1 MQRVLAASV
10 GAADDSQCVDER
22 SHRVVHG
29 FKFFSTSLDND
40 HTVAMFLAAAAL
52 ALPTPEAPA
61 DHCLSCITRC
71 GGRCENSWRLS
82 AAECTANCAQKEC
95 PRCKESPHYSAAAAI
110 VEPAEEPSNDAKS
123 RAAFMSAAMSQYN
136 KPHSVSFGR
145 RTRKRGP
152 APTMFTAVDGKWAPV
167 GTRPASIELR

>member
-1 MQRVLAASV
+1 
-10 GAADDSQCVDER
+10 
-22 SHRVVHG
+22 
-29 FKFFSTSLDND
+29 
-40 HTVAMFLAAAAL
+40 MFLAAAAL
-52 ALPTPEAPA
+52 ALPTPEAPV

-82 AAECTANCAQKEC
+82 AAECTANCVQKEC

-145 RTRKRGP
+145 RTRRRGP

>member
-1 MQRVLAASV
+1 VRATTAAAIAAPGEADSHPRVFTP
-10 GAADDSQCVDER
+10 R
-22 SHRVVHG
+22 
-29 FKFFSTSLDND
+29 KFFSGSAND
-40 HTVAMFLAAAAL
+40 SATAMFLAAAAL
-52 ALPTPEAPA
+52 ALPTPEAP

-82 AAECTANCAQKEC
+82 AAECTANCVQKEC

-145 RTRKRGP
+145 RTRRRGP